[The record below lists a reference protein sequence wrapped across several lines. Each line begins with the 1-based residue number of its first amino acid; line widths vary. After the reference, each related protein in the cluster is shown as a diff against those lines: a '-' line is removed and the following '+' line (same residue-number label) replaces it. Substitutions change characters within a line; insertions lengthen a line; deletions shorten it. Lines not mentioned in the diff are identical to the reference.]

1 METMTLAE
9 ELLYTV
15 DDWENFPDNGNRYE
29 IIEGE
34 LIVSTAPRFIHQ
46 LLIARLVEILR
57 NYIKQNPIG
66 EVLPTPGVIFSKTDG
81 AIPDL
86 IFISS
91 ERIKQFLLDD
101 RIQGAPELVVEIM
114 SPGKQNMERDRVTK
128 LKLYSRF
135 AVKEY
140 WIVDPMSKQIE
151 VFRSTSH
158 GLRLAEKLNETE
170 TLVSPLFPNFS
181 LQIIKL
187 FHD

>member
-1 METMTLAE
+1 METLTLAE

-46 LLIARLVEILR
+46 LLIARLVKLLSLYVDENNL
-57 NYIKQNPIG
+57 G

-81 AIPDL
+81 AIPDV
-86 IFISS
+86 IFISR
-91 ERIKQFLLDD
+91 ERLKQFLLDD
-101 RIQGAPELVVEIM
+101 KIQGAPELVVEIM

-140 WIVDPMSKQIE
+140 WIVNPMNKQVE
-151 VFRSTSH
+151 VFRTTSH
-158 GLRLAEKLNETE
+158 GLRLVEKLDETE
-170 TLVSPLFPNFS
+170 ILVTPLFPNFS
-181 LQIIKL
+181 LQITEL
-187 FHD
+187 FLD